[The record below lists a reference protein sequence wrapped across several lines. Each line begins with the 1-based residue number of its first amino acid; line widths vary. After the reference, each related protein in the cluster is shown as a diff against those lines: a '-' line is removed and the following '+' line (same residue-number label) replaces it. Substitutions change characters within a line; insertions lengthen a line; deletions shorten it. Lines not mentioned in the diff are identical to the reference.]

1 MGTPPVRVARN
12 KKTHPRPLPLGRGG
26 PAGGGDKSL
35 KFKNNNEQKYYWIR
49 FLLIIAYCFPKKIS
63 QQLFSRMTMKKT
75 YIIPAVQELHLS
87 ASASILAV
95 SKMYEEADEFSV
107 VPGVDDYSGDY
118 R

>member
-1 MGTPPVRVARN
+1 
-12 KKTHPRPLPLGRGG
+12 
-26 PAGGGDKSL
+26 
-35 KFKNNNEQKYYWIR
+35 
-49 FLLIIAYCFPKKIS
+49 
-63 QQLFSRMTMKKT
+63 MTMKKT